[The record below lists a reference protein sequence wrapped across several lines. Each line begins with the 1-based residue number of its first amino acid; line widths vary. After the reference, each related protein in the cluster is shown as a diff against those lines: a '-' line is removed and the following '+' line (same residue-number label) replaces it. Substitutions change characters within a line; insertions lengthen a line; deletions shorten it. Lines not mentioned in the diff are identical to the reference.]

1 MPGPNPNRVRTDDIK
16 SRISWNA
23 QTSVYQVKLQPPPL
37 VLQWLRNPLRAYNY
51 QGPEGIEVELAC
63 ESAALPGSSLATHQ
77 QSNDYHGVTE
87 KMAYRRMYDATT
99 DFTFYVNR
107 YYDVIELFDG
117 WMDYITGVEIE
128 NGDFPEKTREV
139 DFRGSFEHH
148 RMNFPLNYKTN
159 IHISKF
165 EKNEQ
170 RYLFAPDDRDVLLVD
185 DRERLNR
192 YKEVGTWL
200 EYTFIDAFPLNVI
213 ASPVSYG
220 PSDLLRYT
228 VSMAYTRYTRQRRD
242 YNRRY

>member
-1 MPGPNPNRVRTDDIK
+1 MPGPNPNRVRTADLK
-16 SRISWNA
+16 SRIAWNA
-23 QTSVYQVKLQPPPL
+23 QTSVYQVKMQPPTE
-37 VLQWLRNPLRAYNY
+37 VLSFLRDPRRDFNY

-63 ESAALPGSSLATHQ
+63 ESASLPGSSLATHQ

-87 KMAYRRMYDATT
+87 KMAYRRLYDSTT

-117 WMDYITGVEIE
+117 WMDFITGVEVE
-128 NGDFPEKTREV
+128 NGDFPVKSREGN
-139 DFRGSFEHH
+139 FKGSFEHH
-148 RMNFPLNYKTN
+148 RMKFPLSYKTN
-159 IHISKF
+159 VHISKF

-170 RYLFAPDDRDVLLVD
+170 DYLFGPNEIPEGFIDP
-185 DRERLNR
+185 RERLNR
-192 YKEVGTWL
+192 YREVGVWL
-200 EYTFIDAFPLNVI
+200 EYTFIDAFPINVI

-242 YNRRY
+242 YGRRY